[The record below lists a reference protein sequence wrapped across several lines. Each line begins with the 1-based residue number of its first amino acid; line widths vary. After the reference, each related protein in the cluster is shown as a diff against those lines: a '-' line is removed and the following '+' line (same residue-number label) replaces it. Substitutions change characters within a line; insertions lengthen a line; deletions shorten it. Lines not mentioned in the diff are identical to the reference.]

1 MPSVQI
7 KKDISLSFQDLMSGV
22 LQLSSPDFESFIK
35 QVQEL
40 HQIQQKRGVSE
51 QEIQLI
57 AKIKESLP
65 TTSLD
70 RLAILEEKQ
79 QESALTGIEGQ
90 EMEALIQEMEQLHFQ
105 RIMAIGQLAQLRGES
120 VEQISK
126 DFGFQA
132 IQ

>member
-40 HQIQQKRGVSE
+40 HQIQQKRGISE
-51 QEIQLI
+51 QEIQLV

-79 QESALTGIEGQ
+79 QESELTAIEGQ